1 MITYRR
7 IYMHI
12 RRNITPMVYEL
23 LQDFRIVAINGPR
36 QSGKTTLSQEIAKA
50 LNMDYYTFDNEAT
63 RVTASHNPIPF
74 IEQLSKKATVIDEIQ
89 MVPEIISALKISVD
103 THNTSGMFLLTG
115 SADLF
120 KMSAIKE
127 SLAGRMVS
135 VSLFPLSYFELNGCA
150 ENIIDMLFSDQIK
163 SFNYKKM
170 SYEQMI
176 EQICT
181 GGYPSVQ
188 GKSARSQESW
198 FESYVEARIEKDL
211 SLVKKI
217 SQENKSEINKLLRIL
232 ASITSNLL
240 KYSSLSKH
248 LNIKDMT
255 VKSDIEILEAL
266 FLVKRVNPYFTNR
279 GKREIKAPKIQF
291 IDTGLVAHL
300 VDADAHTL
308 ITKEREMLG
317 NLIENFVYAE
327 LLKHTTY
334 AKKSTKIYHYR
345 DASYEVDLVLE
356 QRNSQIVA
364 IEVKSS
370 STIKAEYVNGLLRLA
385 KNAKDNFEAG
395 YIFYGGNEVLPIS
408 KGGYTFWCI
417 PFMVLF
423 GNEKKHSQI
432 F

>member
-1 MITYRR
+1 MLSHKMYNECRR
-7 IYMHI
+7 KPMYIK
-12 RRNITPMVYEL
+12 RNITALIYEL
-23 LQDFRIVAINGPR
+23 LADFRIVAISGPR
-36 QSGKTTLSQEIAKA
+36 QSGKTTLSKEIAKE

-63 RVTASHNPIPF
+63 RITAAHNPIPF
-74 IEQLSKKATVIDEIQ
+74 ITQLSKKPSVIDEIQ
-89 MVPEIISALKISVD
+89 LVPEVISALKISAD
-103 THNTSGMFLLTG
+103 ELNESGMFLLTG

-135 VSLFPLSYFELNGCA
+135 VALFPLSYFELNGCSL
-150 ENIIDMLFSDQIK
+150 NMIDMLFDGKIT
-163 SFNYKKM
+163 SFDFKKM
-170 SYEQMI
+170 SYESMI
-176 EQICT
+176 EQITT
-181 GGYPSVQ
+181 GGFPSVQ
-188 GKSARSQESW
+188 GKSVQSHVHW
-198 FESYVEARIEKDL
+198 FESYIEARIEKDL
-211 SLVKKI
+211 SLIKKI

-248 LNIKDMT
+248 LSIKDMT

-279 GKREIKAPKIQF
+279 GKRELKAPKIQF

-300 VDADAHTL
+300 ADVDAHTL
-308 ITKEREMLG
+308 ITKDREMLG
-317 NLIENFVYAE
+317 NLVENFVYAE

-345 DASYEVDLVLE
+345 DGDYEVDFVLE
-356 QRNSQIVA
+356 QRNSKIIA

-370 STIKAEYVNGLLRLA
+370 AIIKTEYARGLIQLA
-385 KNAKDNFEAG
+385 KNSKENFEAG
-395 YIFYGGNEVLPIS
+395 YIFYGGNEILPLV

-417 PFMVLF
+417 PFVVLF
-423 GNEKKHSQI
+423 G
-432 F
+432 